1 MKAAPVPCPP
11 SAACS
16 GGLLQDL
23 ALDMQASSASKP
35 LMALL
40 LTPSPLVGLVGH
52 LHGAAQLIG
61 YALNISAIILKA
73 AGSIELDTAYSK
85 CYTRA

>member
-1 MKAAPVPCPP
+1 MPCPP
-11 SAACS
+11 SAACN
-16 GGLLQDL
+16 GVLLQHL
-23 ALDMQASSASKP
+23 ALDMQASSAIRP

-40 LTPSPLVGLVGH
+40 LTPSPLLGLVGH

-61 YALNISAIILKA
+61 YALNISVIILKA

-85 CYTRA
+85 RYTRA